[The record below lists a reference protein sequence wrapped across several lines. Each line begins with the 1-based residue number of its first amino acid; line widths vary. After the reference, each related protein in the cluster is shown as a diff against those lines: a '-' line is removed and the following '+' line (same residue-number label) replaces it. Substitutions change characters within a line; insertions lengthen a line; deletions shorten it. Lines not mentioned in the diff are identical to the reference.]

1 MSAIIK
7 PKRSETSGA
16 VPGTSDLVTGEI
28 AVNIL
33 DKKIFVKN
41 TSGTIVTI
49 SDSSGSSGSSGVP
62 IEVED
67 EGTSLSSAVTKIN
80 FAGTGVTAT
89 EPSTDEI
96 LVTIPN
102 GGTPRGGGTAPDEAI
117 MYSIALGI

>member
-49 SDSSGSSGSSGVP
+49 SDSSGSSGVP